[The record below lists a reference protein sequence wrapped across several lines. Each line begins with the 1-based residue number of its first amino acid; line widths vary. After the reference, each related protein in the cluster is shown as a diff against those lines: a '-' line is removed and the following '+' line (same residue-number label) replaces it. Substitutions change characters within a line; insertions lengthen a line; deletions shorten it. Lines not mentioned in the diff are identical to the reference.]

1 MLRKL
6 FRRTIVGDEKA
17 PKELEACLGRP
28 GKESRPQ
35 SIQTLKFS
43 SAIAPNGAPGILG
56 HLFQK
61 IPVAGP
67 GEILLPASTP
77 VGETTLL
84 EPILQYYVNDNF
96 HFPRGS

>member
-28 GKESRPQ
+28 GKESRSQ

-61 IPVAGP
+61 IP
-67 GEILLPASTP
+67 LPA
-77 VGETTLL
+77 L
-84 EPILQYYVNDNF
+84 EKSCRLQARQSAKPHSSNPFFNIM
-96 HFPRGS
+96 